1 MNDKN
6 FQTMTRQKLHN
17 YILTH
22 RKNVE
27 AFHAYVDKLNAE
39 GNWIEMSPVESIEEL
54 ENNPEL
60 IQHFRKKSES

>member
-1 MNDKN
+1 
-6 FQTMTRQKLHN
+6 MTRQKLHN

-39 GNWIEMSPVESIEEL
+39 GNWIEMFPVESIEEL